1 MITSILI
8 PAHQEETTIGRCLS
22 SLLMQAE
29 PAEFHV
35 IVAAN
40 GCTDNTAEVA
50 RTFPG
55 VEVIELADKFAEAY
69 QGKYGLIGPIS
80 LMSAKKT
87 NNIVEFLEGQV
98 DELEEMRY
106 KVVDK
111 DCTPI
116 QNIIDEIFG
125 LYYATLYKLKFLA

>member
-1 MITSILI
+1 MSCADFVGTLFLARDV
-8 PAHQEETTIGRCLS
+8 AHSTHL
-22 SLLMQAE
+22 
-29 PAEFHV
+29 
-35 IVAAN
+35 
-40 GCTDNTAEVA
+40 NTRSFSKHSALN
-50 RTFPG
+50 TFYDQ
-55 VEVIELADKFAEAY
+55 VIELADKFAEAY

-98 DELEEMRY
+98 DELDAMRY

-111 DCTPI
+111 ECTPL

-125 LYYATLYKLKFLA
+125 LYYSTLYKLKFLA

>member
-1 MITSILI
+1 MKANEFLGLLFLARDV
-8 PAHQEETTIGRCLS
+8 AHSVHLNTRSYSKHVALNIFYDRIVGAADDFTET
-22 SLLMQAE
+22 
-29 PAEFHV
+29 
-35 IVAAN
+35 
-40 GCTDNTAEVA
+40 
-50 RTFPG
+50 
-55 VEVIELADKFAEAY
+55 Y
-69 QGKYGLIGPIS
+69 QGRHGLIGPIS

-98 DELEEMRY
+98 DELMEMRY

-125 LYYATLYKLKFLA
+125 LYYSTLYKLKFLA

>member
-1 MITSILI
+1 MSCADFIGTLFLARDV
-8 PAHQEETTIGRCLS
+8 AHSTHL
-22 SLLMQAE
+22 
-29 PAEFHV
+29 
-35 IVAAN
+35 
-40 GCTDNTAEVA
+40 NTRSFAKHSA
-50 RTFPG
+50 LNTFYD
-55 VEVIELADKFAEAY
+55 EVIELADKFAEAY

-98 DELEEMRY
+98 DELEGMRY

-111 DCTPI
+111 ECTPL

-125 LYYATLYKLKFLA
+125 LYYSTLYKLKFLA